1 VANEYPWCYLTI
13 TGEPLVSLFNELK
26 RRNVL
31 RVGAAYIV
39 ASWLIVQVVET
50 VFPAFGFSDAAVR
63 IAVIVLAI
71 GFLPMLVFAWA
82 FELTPEGLKR
92 EQDVD
97 RSRSVTPETGR
108 KLDRIIMVMLALGL
122 AYFAF
127 DKFVLS
133 TSREASIAET
143 ARQVGRS
150 EALVE
155 SFGDAS
161 IAVLPFD
168 NISDDP
174 SNEYFS
180 DGVTEEILNLLAKI
194 PELRVVSRSSAFAYK
209 GKEIHVPEVAATLN
223 VANILEG
230 SVRKA
235 GNRVRITAQLID
247 ARSDT
252 HLWSETFDRTLED
265 VFAVQDEIAAAV
277 SEALKLTLVDGPP
290 TAVVTDTQAHEY
302 YLQAVH
308 FYNKRTEADYRK
320 TIEYLEKALAEDP
333 DYVPAW
339 LRLSSTY
346 AILANSGFMAYDEGY
361 GLSLGALDKAARLD
375 PDSQHGIR
383 CWIGMMYEHD
393 YVGAAQHCRRALEL
407 QPNHSGVLNN
417 AAVFTQLIGRREDSI
432 VFLKRA
438 IKLSPAD
445 PIPYL
450 NLASRYT
457 SLGMLDEAETAALKA
472 LELNPDIYSA
482 PVELA
487 MVSLFRGDPAQALE
501 RAGGIQRESFARLIR
516 AIARYELGQ
525 IDESDREL
533 ETLIADYVDT
543 RAYYIAMV
551 YAWRRDNDQAVE
563 WLGRA
568 IDESQSIDA
577 LKTEPLFRNLY
588 DDPRWEETLTR
599 VGLADSQVSEIEF
612 DVALPH

>member
-1 VANEYPWCYLTI
+1 MANEYPWCYLTI

-180 DGVTEEILNLLAKI
+180 DGVTEEILNLLAMI

-209 GKEIHVPEVAATLN
+209 GKEIHVP
-223 VANILEG
+223 G
-230 SVRKA
+230 
-235 GNRVRITAQLID
+235 
-247 ARSDT
+247 
-252 HLWSETFDRTLED
+252 ED
-265 VFAVQDEIAAAV
+265 EEIAG
-277 SEALKLTLVDGPP
+277 DGG
-290 TAVVTDTQAHEY
+290 
-302 YLQAVH
+302 
-308 FYNKRTEADYRK
+308 
-320 TIEYLEKALAEDP
+320 
-333 DYVPAW
+333 
-339 LRLSSTY
+339 SS
-346 AILANSGFMAYDEGY
+346 
-361 GLSLGALDKAARLD
+361 GL
-375 PDSQHGIR
+375 
-383 CWIGMMYEHD
+383 
-393 YVGAAQHCRRALEL
+393 
-407 QPNHSGVLNN
+407 
-417 AAVFTQLIGRREDSI
+417 
-432 VFLKRA
+432 
-438 IKLSPAD
+438 
-445 PIPYL
+445 
-450 NLASRYT
+450 
-457 SLGMLDEAETAALKA
+457 
-472 LELNPDIYSA
+472 
-482 PVELA
+482 
-487 MVSLFRGDPAQALE
+487 
-501 RAGGIQRESFARLIR
+501 
-516 AIARYELGQ
+516 
-525 IDESDREL
+525 
-533 ETLIADYVDT
+533 
-543 RAYYIAMV
+543 
-551 YAWRRDNDQAVE
+551 
-563 WLGRA
+563 
-568 IDESQSIDA
+568 
-577 LKTEPLFRNLY
+577 
-588 DDPRWEETLTR
+588 
-599 VGLADSQVSEIEF
+599 
-612 DVALPH
+612 